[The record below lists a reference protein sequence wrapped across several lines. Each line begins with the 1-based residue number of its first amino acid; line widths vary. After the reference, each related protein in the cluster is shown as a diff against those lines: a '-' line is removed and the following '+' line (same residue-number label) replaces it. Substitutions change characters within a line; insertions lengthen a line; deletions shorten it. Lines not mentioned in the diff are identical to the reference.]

1 MISTDLSLELLAKEF
16 WQQYRWLGKKISN
29 HELKLTRVDDWYSR
43 RVQDFFENANW
54 NGLQNNL
61 SDNIANQI
69 DLELSL
75 SLTTKDFFQC
85 FSWQGKKRI
94 ASIQMSQ
101 EIITD
106 KKNIKEEKQSTL
118 SELSQLF

>member
-1 MISTDLSLELLAKEF
+1 MISTDLSLQLLAKEF
-16 WQQYRWLGKKISN
+16 WQQYRWLGKTIPNHQLKI
-29 HELKLTRVDDWYSR
+29 TIVDDWYFS

-54 NGLQNNL
+54 NGSHSNL
-61 SDNIANQI
+61 SDNIVDQI
-69 DLELSL
+69 DLEL

-85 FSWQGKKRI
+85 FSWQGEKRI
-94 ASIQMSQ
+94 ASMNISQ

-106 KKNIKEEKQSTL
+106 KKIIREEKQSIL